1 MTKTYN
7 YELSVDSLE
16 KLSKKLEEIEKSLS
30 YDGLNKFLMDK
41 CKARLEEILKETNVE
56 GDQRASEYLAGNKTE
71 IGKNYIELF
80 NDSEID
86 IPSADTFFS
95 EEWKK
100 NYPEKLSLAELIEY
114 GAGLVGY
121 QSSRK
126 TGDEWEYMAN
136 YGRDYEKGWKWR
148 NVSYPSF
155 PSPTKGQEGRYIYYQ
170 LYQYV
175 KDHADEWL
183 EEYFNA
189 ILGS

>member
-41 CKARLEEILKETNVE
+41 CKARLEEILKETNVD

-71 IGKNYIELF
+71 IGKNYIKLY

-100 NYPEKLSLAELIEY
+100 NYPERLSLAELIEY
-114 GAGLVGY
+114 GTGLVGS
-121 QSSRK
+121 QSSLN

-136 YGRDYEKGWKWR
+136 YGRNYEEGWEYNNNGNK
-148 NVSYPSF
+148 VH
-155 PSPTKGQEGRYIYYQ
+155 TMGQEGRYIYYQ

-183 EEYFNA
+183 VEYFNT